1 MTPKQAT
8 RDAQLSFL
16 VVDAVETSANGSPP
30 LGKNP
35 LIVSAR
41 MPFSQLSNALVFT
54 FLVFRSLG
62 NFLKTQGKAEA
73 SVTDVNGHWQ

>member
-30 LGKNP
+30 LGKNS
-35 LIVSAR
+35 LIFCAR
-41 MPFSQLSNALVFT
+41 MTFSQLSNMCFFT
-54 FLVFRSLG
+54 FLVFKSLG
-62 NFLKTQGKAEA
+62 NFSKNQGKAEA
-73 SVTDVNGHWQ
+73 SFTDNRHWQ